1 MKKCL
6 NLFFLYFIKY
16 KIFELR
22 LHFKKSK
29 NGSFIKENSMNLRKY
44 KMIFTPF
51 DEQFN
56 STKTLLEQF
65 LYISSH
71 FSLIVKSKSI
81 AKNFNFEWTSGA
93 KPDFNP
99 PWPMK
104 LNYMYITTVQM
115 LYRRESTYAV
125 MIMS

>member
-1 MKKCL
+1 
-6 NLFFLYFIKY
+6 LYFIKY

-81 AKNFNFEWTSGA
+81 AKNFNFE
-93 KPDFNP
+93 
-99 PWPMK
+99 
-104 LNYMYITTVQM
+104 
-115 LYRRESTYAV
+115 
-125 MIMS
+125 